1 MTAFGAGPVDGERL
15 AALPWEEREYF
26 EFAILLCGG
35 VLDRR
40 PRQTEALAL
49 AATALTE
56 LGRYEAGLD
65 LDRRLAA
72 IRPDDPMV
80 LYNLACSLSLTG
92 AVDAAFEV
100 LADAV
105 RHGYRDAGHLRRDPD
120 LSPIRDDP
128 RFRDIL
134 TAIGNAPK

>member
-1 MTAFGAGPVDGERL
+1 MTAFASGPVDGERL
-15 AALPWEEREYF
+15 AALPWDEREYF
-26 EFAILLCGG
+26 EFAVSLCGG
-35 VLDRR
+35 ILDQR

-49 AATALTE
+49 AATALTA
-56 LGRYEAGLD
+56 LGRYEAGLT
-65 LDRRLAA
+65 LDRQLAA
-72 IRPDDPMV
+72 IRPEDPMV

-92 AVDAAFEV
+92 ATDAAFEV

-128 RFRDIL
+128 RFRAIL
-134 TAIGNAPK
+134 TAIGDAPR